1 MKQFMEKYVKGMM
14 IFSMGIMV
22 LGLALFFVDF
32 SIKQDQTGDSFMF
45 TDETDIQLE
54 DEGVPMG
61 FWKGDLEEE
70 AEAEQI
76 IPYTDI
82 IDHWAKHYIMTI
94 IDKEVMSPITET
106 TFEPNRKVT
115 RAEFISIPGKTENID
130 KQGRTVKTFTDVAHE
145 SIYAP
150 YIAWAEQNG
159 MCANSSNNKFRP
171 DDLLTREEMAVM
183 LCKYLENVR
192 GEILTMGLN
201 FRDDEAI
208 SAWAKDDVMLVTGT
222 EYLSGRTNGNFDPK
236 GNVTRA
242 ETATTIVRLIE
253 RLDL

>member
-1 MKQFMEKYVKGMM
+1 MKQFTEKYVKGMM
-14 IFSMGIMV
+14 IFSMAIMAF
-22 LGLALFFVDF
+22 GLILYFVNF
-32 SIKQDQTGDSFMF
+32 SIVEENYGDAFLFDDSA
-45 TDETDIQLE
+45 DIQIE

-61 FWKGDLEEE
+61 LWKGDLEEVE
-70 AEAEQI
+70 ETI
-76 IPYTDI
+76 TPYTDI
-82 IDHWAKHYIMTI
+82 VDHWAKKYIMTI

-115 RAEFISIPGKTENID
+115 RAEFISILGKTENID
-130 KQGRTVKTFTDVAHE
+130 KQGRTVKSFTDVAPE

-201 FRDDEAI
+201 FRDDAAI
-208 SAWAKDDVMLVTGT
+208 SAWAKDDIMLVTGT
-222 EYLSGRTNGNFDPK
+222 EFLSGRTNGNFDPK

-242 ETATTIVRLIE
+242 ETAATIVRLIE